1 MRPILAALACAPF
14 LTGIPTARAQTR
26 PQPTLVLSVFG
37 GLNGGAALWRQEGQP
52 FLVQTLAGPDPGKYD
67 TFDLTRKI
75 VPGFVLG
82 VTASYHPGP
91 YLGYQAEVSFLG
103 LTLESQCAI
112 RRYQP
117 ADSAD
122 LNPQLCASLQGQ
134 TTTLSA
140 VNVSAGVVARLSP
153 REGGG
158 AVSPYVRLHGGLVA
172 RPRGT
177 IRMVGSYLSSPTT
190 VSRALVLDDPNP
202 RTLGVALTAAA
213 GVAMPLGQGYQLRL
227 EARDTYTRLD
237 RVGGLANPSS
247 GTLTPPR
254 GDRFVHVLIFAV
266 GLDVVLEQKRGRR
279 Y

>member
-1 MRPILAALACAPF
+1 MRPILAALACAPL

-67 TFDLTRKI
+67 TLDLTRKI

-82 VTASYHPGP
+82 VTATYHPGP
-91 YLGYQAEVSFLG
+91 HLGYQAEVSFLG

-117 ADSAD
+117 ADPAD

-140 VNVSAGVVARLSP
+140 VNVSAGVVARMSP
-153 REGGG
+153 RG
-158 AVSPYVRLHGGLVA
+158 AVSPYVRLGGGLVA
-172 RPRGT
+172 RTRGT
-177 IRMVGSYLSSPTT
+177 IQMVGSYLSSPTT
-190 VSRALVLDDPNP
+190 VNRALILDDANP
-202 RTLGVALTAAA
+202 RTVGAALTAAA
-213 GVAMPLGQGYQLRL
+213 GMAVPLGQGYQLHL

-237 RVGGLANPSS
+237 RVGGLADPSS

-266 GLDVVLEQKRGRR
+266 GLDIVLEQKRGRR